1 MKDKLLGANLAPSL
15 REQYHRRSVRVIK
28 GDTVKVLRGEYSG
41 IEGKIERVN
50 TNKGTLSIEG
60 VQREKIRGGNVKVP
74 IHSSNVQIVAMKLD
88 DRYRMNNMQAE
99 NKSNGKTGKIKPI
112 ENSYKASDA
121 SEKKDELSAAGTK
134 SKIKRKKSIKGRTV

>member
-99 NKSNGKTGKIKPI
+99 NKSNGKTGK
-112 ENSYKASDA
+112 
-121 SEKKDELSAAGTK
+121 
-134 SKIKRKKSIKGRTV
+134 